1 MRISYVKKA
10 VLQYEYFFPRYG
22 IDVACR
28 DPVKKYANF
37 LSASGMLCVAEL
49 PFYWPGAGAA
59 PKGGCSGSKIG

>member
-49 PFYWPGAGAA
+49 PFLSWSA
-59 PKGGCSGSKIG
+59 PKGRLQLWVHL